1 MDPAQFV
8 GSLGWL
14 GDEGLVTVSG
24 DQLTMRAG
32 PNSDWF
38 NDPDS
43 GTRLSS
49 APVFCAAVTE
59 DCQLSANVAVAFASA
74 FDAGVLFVHQT
85 DDDYAKLCFE
95 QAPGGEHMVVS
106 VVTRG
111 VSDDANG
118 PRIDGDT
125 VRLRVSRF
133 RDVIA
138 FHWSTDATTWNLL
151 RYFQLR
157 DPSAQTVLGFL
168 AQSPTGQG
176 CTATFSDISY
186 TSATPADIRD
196 GS

>member
-1 MDPAQFV
+1 MDVTEFMA
-8 GSLGWL
+8 SLRWL
-14 GDEGLVTVSG
+14 GDEGLATVSG

-32 PNSDWF
+32 PGSDWF

-49 APVFCAAVTE
+49 APVFCATVTE
-59 DCQLSANVAVAFASA
+59 DCQLSAEVGVAFASA
-74 FDAGVLFVHQT
+74 FDAGVLLVHQT
-85 DDDYAKLCFE
+85 GDDYAKLCFE
-95 QAPGGEHMVVS
+95 RAPGGEHMVVS

-118 PRIDGDT
+118 PVIDGDS

-133 RDVIA
+133 REVIA
-138 FHWSTDATTWNLL
+138 FHWSTHATTWNLL

-157 DPSAQTVLGFL
+157 DPLAPTVIGFL

-176 CTATFSDISY
+176 CTATFSEVSY